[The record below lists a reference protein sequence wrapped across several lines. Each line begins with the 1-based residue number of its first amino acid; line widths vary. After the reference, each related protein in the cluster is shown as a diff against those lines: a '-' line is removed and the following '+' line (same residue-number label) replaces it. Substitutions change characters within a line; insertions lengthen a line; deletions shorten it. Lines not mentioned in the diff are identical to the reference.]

1 MNGFLGTGATLA
13 ADVNITIQLLMGIA
27 LLIGVMLARWR
38 RYRAHGICQA
48 SVILLNLVMIALIM
62 FPPFRLEVVPELP
75 GRVGKSYYFVA
86 TLHAALGG
94 ITELLGLY
102 VVLRASTNLLPKVLR
117 FNNYKLWM
125 RSVLVLWWA
134 VIILGVST
142 YYIWY
147 IASVPETTAR
157 EVQTIPIRPKE
168 AAVTIVNYEF
178 QPKDLTLEVGRK
190 VTRTNHGSR
199 HGVTADDGSSAAT
212 LKHGE
217 VNSFNFTKAGKFPY
231 SCQFYGKPGGRDM
244 AGTIAV
250 VPAGQ

>member
-13 ADVNITIQLLMGIA
+13 ADVNLTIQLLMGIA

-38 RYRAHGICQA
+38 RYRAHGVCQA

-62 FPPFRLEVVPELP
+62 LPPFRLEVVPELP
-75 GRVGKSYYFVA
+75 GGVSKSYYSVA

-102 VVLRASTNLLPKVLR
+102 IVLRAGTNLLPKVLR

-125 RSVLVLWWA
+125 RSALVLWWT
-134 VIILGVST
+134 VIIIGVST

-168 AAVTIVNYEF
+168 AAVTIVNCEF
-178 QPKDLTLEVGRK
+178 QPKDLTVEVGTK
-190 VTRTNHGSR
+190 LTWTNHGSR
-199 HGVTADDGSSAAT
+199 HGVTADDGSFAAT
-212 LKHGE
+212 L
-217 VNSFNFTKAGKFPY
+217 
-231 SCQFYGKPGGRDM
+231 
-244 AGTIAV
+244 I
-250 VPAGQ
+250 